1 MSTEYEKA
9 IASLKKRRG
18 TTKGTVTRLS
28 GKVRELEADPKRPD
42 IFQAATLVLEKIQ
55 GAEKEFKAIQEE
67 LIDTIDADN
76 EEELQREQEVLSQ
89 QEEIIE
95 ELIIRLRM
103 LLAGG
108 DDERRNAEIRTADRK
123 VRSLGTALN
132 EMSDKLAA
140 LSAAPEHIPVI
151 QQFAEELISCK
162 DDLKKVSNDLLHLD
176 LEDDHELIK
185 LHSVIKELHFTCS
198 CTTKR
203 LLNHGPSTT
212 DPKASTDSKVVAK
225 LPKLE
230 VPKFNGEILKWRSFW
245 DMFKV
250 SIHDQEGMSDP
261 EKLLYLRQRSY
272 TN

>member
-1 MSTEYEKA
+1 M
-9 IASLKKRRG
+9 
-18 TTKGTVTRLS
+18 
-28 GKVRELEADPKRPD
+28 
-42 IFQAATLVLEKIQ
+42 
-55 GAEKEFKAIQEE
+55 
-67 LIDTIDADN
+67 LILN

-108 DDERRNAEIRTADRK
+108 DDERCNAEIRTADRK
-123 VRSLGTALN
+123 IRRLGTTLN

-151 QQFAEELISCK
+151 QQFAEELMSCK
-162 DDLKKVSNDLLHLD
+162 DDLKKVSNDLLGLD

-185 LHSVIKELHFTCS
+185 LHSVVKKLYFTCS

-203 LLNHGPSTT
+203 LLNYGPSTT

-230 VPKFNGEILKWRSFW
+230 VPKFNGDILKWRSFW

-250 SIHDQEGMSDP
+250 LFMI
-261 EKLLYLRQRSY
+261 KKA
-272 TN
+272 